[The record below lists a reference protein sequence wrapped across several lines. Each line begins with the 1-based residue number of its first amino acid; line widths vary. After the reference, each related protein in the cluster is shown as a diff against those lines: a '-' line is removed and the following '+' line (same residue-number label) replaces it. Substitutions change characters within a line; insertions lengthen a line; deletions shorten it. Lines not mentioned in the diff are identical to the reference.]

1 MDLKLQIHWENE
13 WHDAGLV
20 QFPKPE
26 EGLLG
31 LPRFS
36 YSAQY
41 ALKALDYL
49 GDFDTE
55 TLIDRTA
62 VGVNLPC
69 HFGGDYLKGQ
79 IAPVLRDI
87 IPQGAS
93 RRLWVKLLGYD
104 RDPGAALDTQLLAE
118 GCIAPIG
125 NLRIKEAATAFSER
139 LAKSNAVFF
148 TREEICTRADALIE
162 HAQALGIAVGG
173 ATGAGGDAPKLL
185 LVETDDGRFALEG
198 TIEDHRVRQH
208 WLVKFPRGQKLQA
221 DIDVLIGEAA
231 IYQSLE
237 DSLIESINLSRLDQI
252 DGRYALW
259 LPRFDRELANGS
271 VVRHGMESVYSMM
284 EKIGDGAALSHPA
297 VFKRL
302 QSVLTR
308 PASGD
313 EILADYLARDI
324 VNTVFGNSDNH
335 GRNIAL
341 IKRGRDLELA
351 PGFDI
356 APMVLDPE
364 GIARVTRWP
373 EEYCSRPGVPD
384 YPAILESLAEDPTAA
399 ADVLT
404 RKLESLGDI
413 EKKLREYGAPQ
424 SMLTH
429 PGVKPDFHW
438 TVIEALSKLSTGS
451 SADGSN

>member
-1 MDLKLQIHWENE
+1 MELTLQLHWENE

-20 QFPKPE
+20 HFPKPE
-26 EGLLG
+26 EGLFG
-31 LPRFS
+31 RPRFS

-41 ALKALDYL
+41 ALEALDYL

-55 TLIDRTA
+55 TLIDKTA
-62 VGVNLPC
+62 AGVNLPC

-104 RDPGAALDTQLLAE
+104 RDPGQALDTKLLAE

-139 LAKSNAVFF
+139 LAKSNPVFF
-148 TREEICTRADALIE
+148 NREEICTRADALIE
-162 HAQALGIAVGG
+162 HAQTLGIAVGG

-185 LVETDDGRFALEG
+185 LIETDNGQFALEG
-198 TIEDHRVRQH
+198 TIEDQRVRQH

-231 IYQSLE
+231 ICQALE
-237 DSLIESINLSRLDQI
+237 NSQIESISQSRLDQI

-259 LPRFDRELANGS
+259 LPRFDRELAHGS
-271 VVRHGMESVYSMM
+271 VIRHGMESVYSMM
-284 EKIGDGAALSHPA
+284 EKIGDGAALSHTA
-297 VFKRL
+297 VLKRL

-313 EILADYLARDI
+313 GVLTEYLARDI

-335 GRNIAL
+335 GRNMAL

-351 PGFDI
+351 PSFDV

-373 EEYCSRPGVPD
+373 EGYCTRPGEPD
-384 YPAILESLAEDPTAA
+384 YTAIIEKLADDPAA
-399 ADVLT
+399 AANALT
-404 RKLESLGDI
+404 RQLESLGDI
-413 EKKLREYGAPQ
+413 GKKLKEHGVPK
-424 SMLTH
+424 SMLAH

-438 TVIEALSKLSTGS
+438 TVVEALSKVGTGS
-451 SADGSN
+451 SSDGSN